1 MPTTQQ
7 DIQIGLRLRAY
18 RKAAKLTQEK
28 LGKALGVTFQQIQ
41 KYENGKNRLSGSRM
55 LIVLKTLR
63 IDADQLLGLDGPTR
77 SQAARNDAFELL
89 TDSAVQRVLEA
100 MRPLT
105 HTARNGIAM
114 AIVALCDA
122 APPRAKR

>member
-18 RKAAKLTQEK
+18 RKAANITQEK

-55 LIVLKTLR
+55 LIVLKTLQDR
-63 IDADQLLGLDGPTR
+63 RR
-77 SQAARNDAFELL
+77 SAARPRRAHPQPGR
-89 TDSAVQRVLEA
+89 TQRRV
-100 MRPLT
+100 
-105 HTARNGIAM
+105 
-114 AIVALCDA
+114 
-122 APPRAKR
+122 